1 MNEHLAWALES
12 GAVKRLDER
21 WKNLNANPPTDA
33 FSLVSS
39 TESEGLESEIIVL
52 GGGLG
57 LLAATALQAR
67 GHQVTLID
75 RTNVGETHREWN
87 SSRSELEVLKQLGLP
102 FENVVAKTYRTG
114 FVEFNYQDGS
124 GEKPARGWIPG
135 VLDVAVSSMS
145 LLSQCRAQFLALGG
159 TLFEGENFKH
169 LEVGALETR
178 VTTDGGTYRAKLVLD
193 AMGVL
198 SPIQFQLHRQ
208 PFDWVCPTVGSV
220 VKHLE
225 GVDENIGEVLVTD
238 CGGDD
243 LGRQLIWELFPLEE
257 DASAVYLFHYAP
269 IGQEGTLEQLFKDYF
284 KLLPEYHN
292 DARAEHIKPVFGYIP
307 SRHKRRNSSLP
318 RVVAIGDAG
327 AWNNPLTFTGFGSN
341 LRNLPRVLELLEFA
355 LKFDTLKASDTV
367 QIGARQSNLELLSW
381 LTRFMRPLKH
391 DPQSVNRI
399 FNAFVKSSNRTDPA
413 RVKRFYKDQSSSLD
427 FVALMY
433 GVMMEHPSI
442 WRHGFEQLGM
452 NELMAFLSA
461 PVVSMAREAKSFAAD
476 AFWETVKDRLTPSR
490 ALSWRAAALEWQAM
504 RQKSQI

>member
-1 MNEHLAWALES
+1 MSDHLSWALES

-21 WKNLNANPPTDA
+21 WKSLNTSAPTDA
-33 FSLVSS
+33 FKLVSS
-39 TESEGLESEIIVL
+39 LQAEGLESEIVVL

-75 RTNVGETHREWN
+75 RTNVGDTHREWN
-87 SSRSELEVLKQLGLP
+87 SSQAELEVLKLLGLP

-114 FVEFNYQDGS
+114 FVEFAYDDPQGI
-124 GEKPARGWIPG
+124 KPARSWIPG
-135 VLDVAVSSMS
+135 VLDVAVSSQS
-145 LLSQCRAQFLALGG
+145 LLTQTRSRFLALGG
-159 TLFEGENFKH
+159 TLREGETFKH
-169 LEVGALETR
+169 LEIGTSQTR
-178 VTTDGGTYRAKLVLD
+178 IITDTATYRAKLVLD

-198 SPIQFQLHRQ
+198 SPIQFQLHQ
-208 PFDWVCPTVGSV
+208 KPFDWVCPTVGSV

-238 CGGDD
+238 RGGDD
-243 LGRQLIWELFPLEE
+243 QGRQLIWELFPLE
-257 DASAVYLFHYAP
+257 DHANAVYLFHYAP
-269 IGQEGTLEQLFKDYF
+269 IGQEGTLEGLFADYF
-284 KLLPEYHN
+284 KLLPEYH
-292 DARAEHIKPVFGYIP
+292 DDTKAEHVKPVFGYIP
-307 SRHKRRNSSLP
+307 SRHKRRSSSLP

-355 LKFDTLKASDTV
+355 LKFDTLKTTDTI

-413 RVKRFYKDQSSSLD
+413 RVKRFYKDQSSSFD
-427 FVALMY
+427 FVTLML
-433 GVMMEHPSI
+433 GVMLEHPSI

-452 NELMAFLSA
+452 GELVAFLSS
-461 PVVSMAREAKSFAAD
+461 PVVSMAREAKSWAAD
-476 AFWETVKDRLTPSR
+476 VLWETVKDRLTPSQ
-490 ALSWRAAALEWQAM
+490 ALAWQAAALEWQAM
-504 RQKSQI
+504 RGIAG